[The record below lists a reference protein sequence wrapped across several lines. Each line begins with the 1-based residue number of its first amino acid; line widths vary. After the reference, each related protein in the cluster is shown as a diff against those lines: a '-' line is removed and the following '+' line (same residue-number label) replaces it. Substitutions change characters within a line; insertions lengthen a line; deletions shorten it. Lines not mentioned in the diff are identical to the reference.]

1 LKSFILFWERK
12 SQAGGDSIS
21 KDVRINNKIRSP
33 EVRLIDDEG
42 EQLGVMATKDALEA
56 AINRDLDLVEVSP
69 NAKPPVCK
77 IMDFG
82 KYKYQMSKK
91 QTQKKAPD
99 MKEVKI
105 RPRIGDHDLELKI
118 RNLRKFLDHG
128 HKVKVSMFFRGRER
142 ARPDMGMQVYEKL
155 LQILPGEYNIIQ
167 KPKYEGNN
175 ITMVMSP
182 K

>member
-1 LKSFILFWERK
+1 MRRSRTGGER
-12 SQAGGDSIS
+12 IS
-21 KDVRINNKIRSP
+21 KDVRINNKIRVP

-42 EQLGVMATKDALEA
+42 EQLGVMPIKDALA
-56 AINRDLDLVEVSP
+56 AARDRDLDLVEVSP
-69 NAKPPVCK
+69 SAKPPVCK
-77 IMDFG
+77 ILDFG

-99 MKEVKI
+99 MKEVKL
-105 RPRIGDHDLELKI
+105 RPRIGDNDLALKI

-142 ARPDMGMQVYEKL
+142 ARPDLGMNVFTRL
-155 LQILPGEYNIIQ
+155 LEIVPGEYTIIQ
-167 KPKYEGNN
+167 HPKREGNS
-175 ITMVMSP
+175 ITMVMTP